1 MNRKHNKVVY
11 VTPELAGEQSI
22 NFLNCCKMPPPSLL
36 SLFPGFSCFPL
47 SHNQQIR
54 GKHTKINKAIEL
66 RSKEK
71 ELLSSSDRSVS
82 VGAQIVA
89 LIQLLRGPVSVLC
102 WTRPLGRVGSWKR
115 KRKSSSKI
123 VRKKIQ
129 IKFLLR
135 RQWRMQWRIDAAKIY
150 GRPKMKMV

>member
-1 MNRKHNKVVY
+1 MFGVPILGNMPASILYLRVMNRKHNKVFY

-22 NFLNCCKMPPPSLL
+22 NFLNCCKMPPPSPL

-47 SHNQQIR
+47 SHKQQIR

-102 WTRPLGRVGSWKR
+102 WMGSWKR
-115 KRKSSSKI
+115 NRNSSSKI
-123 VRKKIQ
+123 EPQ
-129 IKFLLR
+129 IILTLN
-135 RQWRMQWRIDAAKIY
+135 AK
-150 GRPKMKMV
+150 